1 MLSRLS
7 GSAGRHG
14 LSEFEGV
21 LAALNRARV
30 RYLLIGGVASVLHG
44 VPRTTTD
51 IDLALDPARENI
63 ARALRALKKV
73 GLVPDTESIDDIVA
87 QGGVTASNGLEVDLL
102 TSLPIGTFADLWRR
116 RKPFRY
122 GRIRSF
128 AVSKADQIRLL
139 RAAGR
144 KKDLEDADYLG
155 SLG

>member
-1 MLSRLS
+1 
-7 GSAGRHG
+7 

-21 LAALNRARV
+21 LAALNRSRV

-44 VPRTTTD
+44 VLRTTTD
-51 IDLALDPARENI
+51 IDLALDPTVENV
-63 ARALRALKKV
+63 ARALRALKKI
-73 GLVPDTESIDDIVA
+73 GLVPDTEAVDDILA
-87 QGGVTASNGLEVDLL
+87 QGGVTASNRLAIDLL
-102 TSLPIGTFADLWRR
+102 TSLPTGTFAGLWRR

-122 GRIRSF
+122 GRTRSF

-144 KKDLEDADYLG
+144 RKDLEDADYLE